1 MFRIAVCDDDK
12 RERDEVIRIAE
23 AFFGVRGTG
32 AEIVPFE
39 DADGL
44 LASGKG
50 FDLYLLDVLLPGQD
64 GIRTAEILRER
75 DPGAVIVF
83 ITSMIDSAVDSY
95 RVEAAGFLLKPVT
108 PETFSETMGRLIRNG
123 RIGREASLHIIYSH
137 MPVDI
142 PLRRVVVLE
151 SELHRVHIR
160 LDGEIYS
167 VSMRLNSLEEKLADH
182 GEFLRCHQSFI
193 VNLGYVSHIDGNEF
207 VLRRRTGAGLGTV
220 PISRNYLKRSKKV
233 FYDFRLKG
241 GSVSGV

>member
-1 MFRIAVCDDDK
+1 
-12 RERDEVIRIAE
+12 
-23 AFFGVRGTG
+23 
-32 AEIVPFE
+32 
-39 DADGL
+39 
-44 LASGKG
+44 
-50 FDLYLLDVLLPGQD
+50 
-64 GIRTAEILRER
+64 
-75 DPGAVIVF
+75 
-83 ITSMIDSAVDSY
+83 MIDSAVDSY

-108 PETFSETMGRLIRNG
+108 PETFSETMERLIRNG

-151 SELHRVHIR
+151 SELHR
-160 LDGEIYS
+160 
-167 VSMRLNSLEEKLADH
+167 LADH

-207 VLRRRTGAGLGTV
+207 VLRRGTGAGLGTV